1 MTQFLKMALLG
12 AASVSLVACGA
23 GERDTSAET
32 QTTSPAVS
40 TSGSGTNYKLVE
52 VASGFDMPWGIAF
65 LPEGGFLVSQREG
78 KVSYVAPVAD
88 TGANVSGVPEALIE
102 GQGGLLGIAL
112 DPAFEDNRFV
122 YLAYSKGSKS
132 ENATAVMKARLS
144 DDHSSFENAEDI
156 FVAPTKRATS
166 AHFGGRLLFL
176 PDGTLLVSLGDGFRY
191 MDEAQNPQ
199 NSHGT
204 IFRINTDG
212 SFPADNPFA
221 DGENGLPGVY
231 SYGHRNVQG
240 LAYDPASDTIY
251 EHEHGPKGGDEIN
264 ILEPGLNYG
273 WPKITYGV
281 NYDGTIIT
289 RETEAPGMEQPIV
302 KWVPSIAP
310 SGMVFYTGDR
320 YPEWDGDLLV
330 TALAGMKIQRVDLEK
345 GRVKGE
351 EALFEDEARR
361 FRHIALGPDG
371 YLYVLPDEP
380 DAPVLRIEAAG
391 E

>member
-1 MTQFLKMALLG
+1 MQTFKMALLG
-12 AASVSLVACGA
+12 AASLSLAACGA
-23 GERDTSAET
+23 GGNGTKAQATDQVSTD
-32 QTTSPAVS
+32 TSPAV
-40 TSGSGTNYKLVE
+40 GAQYELVE
-52 VASGFDMPWGIAF
+52 IASGFDMPWGIAF

-78 KVSYVAPVAD
+78 LVSYVAP
-88 TGANVSGVPEALIE
+88 GANIGAEIAGGPEALIS
-102 GQGGLLGIAL
+102 GQGGYLGIAL
-112 DPAFEDNRFV
+112 DPGFQENRLV
-122 YLAYSKGSKS
+122 YLAYSKGTKS
-132 ENATAVMKARLS
+132 ENSTAVMKARLS
-144 DDHSSFENAEDI
+144 EDHSSFENAEDI
-156 FVAPTKRATS
+156 FVAPTMRATS

-176 PDGTLLVSLGDGFRY
+176 PDGTLLISLGDGFRY

-221 DGENGLPGVY
+221 DGEGGLPGVF

-281 NYDGTIIT
+281 NYDGSIIT
-289 RETEAPGMEQPIV
+289 RDTEAPGMEQPIV

-330 TALAGMKIQRVDLEK
+330 TALAGMKIQRVDLDK

-351 EALFEDEARR
+351 EALFEDAGFR

-371 YLYVLPDEP
+371 YLYVLPDDIE
-380 DAPVLRIEAAG
+380 APIFRIEAAAQ
-391 E
+391 